1 MLRLLPLLVFALLPA
16 AVAAP
21 VPAPAPPRPEFGANG
36 LLTEADLEKVEFDS
50 RLVKE
55 DERVLEKELEEV
67 KKVREVRKDE
77 KERPEKERPEN
88 RFDVAVHIP
97 RATFREG
104 GPAPAYFVLR
114 NNRARELGLRS
125 RLDLC
130 PEPRLYGGSTT
141 FDIRDRATGKSVVTR
156 LAACTHCGGGSLVDV
171 PADGYY
177 CLKVD
182 VNHLAGQVLPPGRY
196 EVEWGYR
203 QFRAAPVSFT
213 VIERDSGKPAPLAKR
228 PALRFFHLREG
239 DGDENGLQAER
250 EDRAICWADSD
261 LEWVH
266 ANGLAAALAV
276 GQVGVYVPDIYTIPA
291 ADKLIEARAEWK
303 PYRDGDRVAITL
315 SAAVAGKMVEFDEL
329 PQLYLQLET
338 PANSEDGDE
347 RELGERKRAASD
359 ALQLRTPLTIEVRLP
374 DDWRSRVGPN
384 GPARVSVLVVSKE
397 LELPRGDLRAIKQL
411 DRLYKLNA
419 DEVPVWSGVVRT
431 APTAL
436 HLPLPMFAK
445 PTR

>member
-1 MLRLLPLLVFALLPA
+1 MWPFTSREPRSAR
-16 AVAAP
+16 AVR
-21 VPAPAPPRPEFGANG
+21 PRRTSCCG
-36 LLTEADLEKVEFDS
+36 T
-50 RLVKE
+50 
-55 DERVLEKELEEV
+55 
-67 KKVREVRKDE
+67 
-77 KERPEKERPEN
+77 
-88 RFDVAVHIP
+88 
-97 RATFREG
+97 T
-104 GPAPAYFVLR
+104 
-114 NNRARELGLRS
+114 ARELGLRS

-177 CLKVD
+177 CLEVD

-196 EVEWGYR
+196 EVAWGYR

-266 ANGLAAALAV
+266 ASGLAAALAV

-291 ADKLIEARAEWK
+291 ADKLIEARVEWK

-338 PANSEDGDE
+338 PANSEDGNE
-347 RELGERKRAASD
+347 RELGERKRAAKD

-384 GPARVSVLVVSKE
+384 GSARVSVLVVSKE

-431 APTAL
+431 APTAR